1 MTHEAELRRA
11 LCQAGRLLWERGLV
25 GATEGN
31 LSARLDSGLLLC
43 TPSGLSKGHMAPED
57 LVICDLEG
65 QPADGQTNR
74 PSSEIRLHL
83 AAYRARPDCQAV
95 VHAHPPIATAFT
107 LAEVTIPD
115 DLMPEAAYV
124 LGPVAS
130 VPFAFPGTDEV
141 PNALAPYLAGHKT
154 FLLSHHGAAVLGSSV
169 EDAYNR
175 METLERIARIVL
187 YARLLGRA
195 VPMPESA
202 QSRLREVALTGALA

>member
-1 MTHEAELRRA
+1 MTDEATLRRDI
-11 LCQAGRLLWERGLV
+11 CEAGRRLWERGLV

-31 LSARLDSGLLLC
+31 LSARLGQDRLLC
-43 TPSGLSKGHMAPED
+43 TPSGLSKGHMTPDD
-57 LVICDLEG
+57 LVVCDHDGRPEPG
-65 QPADGQTNR
+65 QSHR

-83 AAYRARPDCQAV
+83 AAFRARPDCQAV

-107 LAEVTIPD
+107 LAEVEIPD
-115 DLMPEAAYV
+115 DLLPEAAYV

-141 PNALAPYLAGHKT
+141 PDTLAPYLAGHKT

-195 VPMPESA
+195 VPMPDA
-202 QSRLREVALTGALA
+202 ALSRLRQVALTGALA